1 MLKKTKRLL
10 FKTKI
15 SYTISNYK
23 RGRGKMKQAVFLVY
37 KCGFIIGRLFIYYPK
52 SLKNELV
59 RDLSF
64 NRKKI

>member
-1 MLKKTKRLL
+1 
-10 FKTKI
+10 
-15 SYTISNYK
+15 
-23 RGRGKMKQAVFLVY
+23 MKQAVFLVY